1 MKLKLRLPSSASQL
15 VTLSDDA
22 IVTDLLN
29 EVRMISELRN
39 AIDVQLRSG
48 FPPKPL
54 DLSNKSAKIMELGV
68 RSGDQLIV
76 STASS
81 AVELPDEVRNLVAG
95 FETSLPTS
103 SPAPALD
110 TSKPGNEFMQQKTDD
125 STRPPEVPCGPDNVV
140 VLRVMDDDNSCLFRA
155 IGYALLRNLDTM
167 HELRSLVA
175 TAILEDPVEYPDVVL
190 GKPRE
195 EYCKWISR
203 SNSWGGAIEIAI
215 LAKHFDITICSI
227 DVATGRVDS
236 FNPNRPT
243 FIIVVYSGI
252 HYDAVALA
260 PEGVEATYEFD
271 QTVFDDDAAG
281 QQVLTAAD
289 DLVALLRKKHYF
301 TDTAGFSIKCEICG
315 SVFKGER
322 QAQSHSESTG
332 HARFQEVS

>member
-1 MKLKLRLPSSASQL
+1 MRLKLRLPSSASQ
-15 VTLSDDA
+15 VVALSDDA
-22 IVTDLLN
+22 VVADLLD
-29 EVRMISELRN
+29 EVRRIGELQH
-39 AIDVQLRSG
+39 AADVQVRSG

-54 DLSNKSAKIMELGV
+54 DLSNKNAKIIELGV
-68 RSGDQLIV
+68 SSGDQLIV
-76 STASS
+76 SVASTAI
-81 AVELPDEVRNLVAG
+81 ELPEEVKKLTAG
-95 FETSLPTS
+95 LGVSLSTS
-103 SPAPALD
+103 SPVPALE
-110 TSKPGNEFMQQKTDD
+110 TSKPRNASMPKTMDD
-125 STRPPEVPCGPDNVV
+125 IGRPPEVPCGPDNVV

-175 TAILEDPVEYPDVVL
+175 SAILEDPSEYPDVVL

-195 EYCKWISR
+195 EYCAWISR
-203 SNSWGGAIEIAI
+203 SNSWGGAIEIAV

-252 HYDAVALA
+252 HYDTVALA

-271 QTVFDDDAAG
+271 QTVFDNDSAG

-289 DLVALLRKKHYF
+289 DLATLLRKRHYF
-301 TDTAGFSIKCEICG
+301 TDTAGFSIKCDVCG
-315 SVFKGER
+315 SVFKGEK
-322 QAQSHSESTG
+322 QAQTHSESTG
-332 HARFQEVS
+332 HAKFQEIS